1 MFVPVRFRSARS
13 LLRHAAGTT
22 ALALLL
28 ATAVPMAGAQDQ
40 PNAATIQWAQQIL
53 DQQGFYQGRAS
64 GRMDSA
70 TAAAIA
76 NYQRKNG
83 LKATGRLDQTTI
95 DRMLQ
100 NQPERQGVGN
110 LADPDSRAR
119 ASQPLN
125 LREEDVRPQAAPAT
139 TGVERGDGTEST
151 LLGLSRG
158 TAATSAPRT
167 APPTAAPATG
177 ASGPEPGANRGDVG
191 TTIAGRFDG
200 PTAAPASG
208 VETEV
213 MLDRPGGEAG
223 FSLSAAPDWV
233 RYGLIGG
240 VGALLIGMLGFWWGS
255 GRRTTKPAPRA
266 AAAKGQPPVTGTP
279 RREPTLGGDPARQD
293 GRREPV
299 LTAPSRNP
307 QRIR

>member
-13 LLRHAAGTT
+13 LLRHAAGAT
-22 ALALLL
+22 ALTLLL
-28 ATAVPMAGAQDQ
+28 TVAVPVAGAQDQ

-95 DRMLQ
+95 DRMLESR
-100 NQPERQGVGN
+100 PERQGVGN
-110 LADPDSRAR
+110 LADPNSRAR

-125 LREEDVRPQAAPAT
+125 LREEDVRPQAAPVTA
-139 TGVERGDGTEST
+139 GVERGGGTEST
-151 LLGLSRG
+151 LLGVSRG
-158 TAATSAPRT
+158 AAETSPPRT
-167 APPTAAPATG
+167 AAPPAASTPAPA
-177 ASGPEPGANRGDVG
+177 SGVDRGDVG

-213 MLDRPGGEAG
+213 MMDRQEGEDG

-255 GRRTTKPAPRA
+255 GRRATKPAPRA
-266 AAAKGQPPVTGTP
+266 AAPKGRPQGTGAP

-293 GRREPV
+293 GRRDPV
-299 LTAPSRNP
+299 LTAPSRDP
-307 QRIR
+307 HRTR